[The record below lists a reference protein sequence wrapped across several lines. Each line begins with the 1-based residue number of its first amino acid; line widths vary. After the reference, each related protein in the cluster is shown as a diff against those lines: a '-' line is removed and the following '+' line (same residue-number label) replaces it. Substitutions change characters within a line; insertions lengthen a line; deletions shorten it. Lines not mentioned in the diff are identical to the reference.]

1 MDDPVLH
8 KLRERVK
15 ELTALHRTA
24 RLLQHHER
32 PTGEL
37 IAAIAEQL
45 PGAWQYPEVTAA
57 RIRFRDD
64 EVCTPGFRETFWR
77 QHADFAARSGERGS
91 ITVVYLE
98 PRPAADEG
106 PFLSEERDL
115 IDSLAE
121 LLRAHLEHVLAD
133 EALLHARDALE
144 EQVAARTADLRR
156 LASRLTLTEARERR
170 AIAADL
176 HDHIGQAL
184 ALIKLRL
191 RELQSE
197 AIFAG
202 QDETIAEVL
211 LLLEQT
217 IRYTRDLTGT
227 ISPPVLYE
235 LGLEPGLDW
244 LAEQFSTR
252 RGLRVALRTQGRARP
267 LPDELAVMVFQSA
280 QELLTNCLKH
290 AGVEEAELRLEWAPE
305 RLRLSVADRGR
316 GCDPARAAGQN
327 HDGFGLFSLRERCRD
342 LGGELAIDSRPGAGC
357 RVTLSVPLPPPTAP
371 EEAP

>member
-1 MDDPVLH
+1 VDDPVLH

-32 PTGEL
+32 PSGEL
-37 IAAIAEQL
+37 IAAIAELL

-57 RIRFRDD
+57 RIRFRGQ
-64 EVCTPGFRETFWR
+64 VVSTPGFRETPWM
-77 QHADFAARSGERGS
+77 QHADFAARSGERGDIS
-91 ITVVYLE
+91 VVYLE
-98 PRPAADEG
+98 ARPAADEG
-106 PFLSEERDL
+106 PFLGEERDL
-115 IDSLAE
+115 INSLAE
-121 LLRAHLEHVLAD
+121 LLRLHLEHVIAD
-133 EALLHARDALE
+133 EALLRARDELE

-170 AIAADL
+170 AIATDL

-235 LGLEPGLDW
+235 LGLTPGLDW
-244 LAEQFSTR
+244 LAEQYSTR
-252 RGLRVALRTQGRARP
+252 RGLRVALRTQGRTRP

-290 AGVEEAELRLEWAPE
+290 SGAAEAELGLEWTPA

-357 RVTLSVPLPPPTAP
+357 RVTLSVPLPTTPP